1 MAIHYFSSCRAP
13 MKPSSPKYLI
23 VNPMLNMKKGC
34 ICPRQTIQMTIKSPT
49 SQVFALALRI
59 FKNHQITGMIPAI
72 NTSLVL
78 TPPCHQ
84 PKPSCF
90 IYLYSLHALWE
101 VGSVYVPPT

>member
-1 MAIHYFSSCRAP
+1 

-78 TPPCHQ
+78 TPPL
-84 PKPSCF
+84 PSAKTILF
-90 IYLYSLHALWE
+90 YLFVFSPCL
-101 VGSVYVPPT
+101 GCDFFRK